1 MVTIQEHSL
10 SVWRGQI
17 QCRVRVAGQGPP
29 LVYLHGAAGLMW
41 DDFLEGLTQTHTI
54 YAPEHPGTSPGD
66 PDAIKP
72 LDDLWDL
79 VLYYYELFDGLG
91 LESPAVVGHSFGG
104 MVASEIAATDPSR
117 VSRLV
122 LLNPIGL
129 WRDDA
134 PVKNW
139 MVMSPDDLGKELFS
153 EPDGPVARRVL
164 AEPEDPEERMTAK
177 IQGIWNLGC
186 TGKFT
191 WPIPDKGLSKRLHR
205 VQAPTLVIWGQQ
217 DGIVPQFMPRS
228 SPTGFPGQGPWSW
241 KGQRTCRNWNSWTR
255 SLNWSGTFWRDEAL
269 RQRRPRFT
277 ARCPRVTSKIRV
289 QPANPAKAGIQRPDR
304 KSLRDSSPWTPAK
317 AGVTENKAVAVS
329 QPNLALP
336 CSGSRC
342 RSPVCRPGLARARSG
357 QGEKFHD
364 RAEGFGFHERGAWP
378 TPAPPPYGSPGI
390 SASMRRAISGDNR
403 SLSPPRTS
411 STGPGIR
418 RARLQDTSG
427 SGRRGSE
434 RTAGSIFHV

>member
-1 MVTIQEHSL
+1 MVTIQEQTL

-17 QCRVRVAGQGPP
+17 QSRVKVAGQGPP
-29 LVYLHGAAGLMW
+29 LVYLHGAAGLTW
-41 DDFLEGLTQTHTI
+41 DDFLDGLSQTHTV

-104 MVASEIAATDPSR
+104 MVASEIAATDPGR

-217 DGIVPQFMPRS
+217 DGIVPAIYAQEFADRISGARS
-228 SPTGFPGQGPWSW
+228 VIVERAAHVPQLE
-241 KGQRTCRNWNSWTR
+241 Q
-255 SLNWSGTFWRDEAL
+255 LD
-269 RQRRPRFT
+269 Q
-277 ARCPRVTSKIRV
+277 
-289 QPANPAKAGIQRPDR
+289 
-304 KSLRDSSPWTPAK
+304 
-317 AGVTENKAVAVS
+317 VS
-329 QPNLALP
+329 QLVEDFLA
-336 CSGSRC
+336 G
-342 RSPVCRPGLARARSG
+342 
-357 QGEKFHD
+357 
-364 RAEGFGFHERGAWP
+364 
-378 TPAPPPYGSPGI
+378 
-390 SASMRRAISGDNR
+390 
-403 SLSPPRTS
+403 
-411 STGPGIR
+411 
-418 RARLQDTSG
+418 
-427 SGRRGSE
+427 
-434 RTAGSIFHV
+434 

>member
-17 QCRVRVAGQGPP
+17 QCRVKVAGQGPP

-41 DDFLEGLTQTHTI
+41 DDFLEGLAQTHTI

-117 VSRLV
+117 VSRMV

-217 DGIVPQFMPRS
+217 DGIVPAIYAQEFANRISGARS
-228 SPTGFPGQGPWSW
+228 VIVEGAAHVPQLE
-241 KGQRTCRNWNSWTR
+241 Q
-255 SLNWSGTFWRDEAL
+255 LD
-269 RQRRPRFT
+269 Q
-277 ARCPRVTSKIRV
+277 
-289 QPANPAKAGIQRPDR
+289 
-304 KSLRDSSPWTPAK
+304 
-317 AGVTENKAVAVS
+317 VS
-329 QPNLALP
+329 QLVGDFLA
-336 CSGSRC
+336 G
-342 RSPVCRPGLARARSG
+342 
-357 QGEKFHD
+357 
-364 RAEGFGFHERGAWP
+364 
-378 TPAPPPYGSPGI
+378 
-390 SASMRRAISGDNR
+390 
-403 SLSPPRTS
+403 
-411 STGPGIR
+411 
-418 RARLQDTSG
+418 
-427 SGRRGSE
+427 
-434 RTAGSIFHV
+434 

>member
-1 MVTIQEHSL
+1 MVTIQERTL
-10 SVWRGQI
+10 SVWRDQI
-17 QCRVRVAGQGPP
+17 RSNVKIAGQGPP
-29 LVYLHGAAGLMW
+29 LVYLHGAAGLRW
-41 DDFLEGLTQTHTI
+41 DEFLDGLAQTHTV

-66 PDAIKP
+66 PDAVKS

-104 MVASEIAATDPSR
+104 MVASEIAATDPGR

-153 EPDGPVARRVL
+153 EPDGPVARRIL

-217 DGIVPQFMPRS
+217 DGIIPAVYAQEFTDRIPGARSVIVDHAAHVPQLE
-228 SPTGFPGQGPWSW
+228 QLD
-241 KGQRTCRNWNSWTR
+241 Q
-255 SLNWSGTFWRDEAL
+255 
-269 RQRRPRFT
+269 
-277 ARCPRVTSKIRV
+277 
-289 QPANPAKAGIQRPDR
+289 
-304 KSLRDSSPWTPAK
+304 
-317 AGVTENKAVAVS
+317 VS
-329 QPNLALP
+329 QLVGDFLA
-336 CSGSRC
+336 
-342 RSPVCRPGLARARSG
+342 
-357 QGEKFHD
+357 D
-364 RAEGFGFHERGAWP
+364 
-378 TPAPPPYGSPGI
+378 
-390 SASMRRAISGDNR
+390 
-403 SLSPPRTS
+403 
-411 STGPGIR
+411 
-418 RARLQDTSG
+418 
-427 SGRRGSE
+427 
-434 RTAGSIFHV
+434 

>member
-1 MVTIQEHSL
+1 MVTIQEHTL

-17 QCRVRVAGQGPP
+17 QSRVKVAGQGPP

-41 DDFLEGLTQTHTI
+41 DDFLEGLSLTHTI

-104 MVASEIAATDPSR
+104 MVASEIAATDPRR
-117 VSRLV
+117 VSKLV

-153 EPDGPVARRVL
+153 EPDGPVARRIL

-217 DGIVPQFMPRS
+217 DGIVPAIYAQEFADRISGARS
-228 SPTGFPGQGPWSW
+228 VIVERAAHVPQLE
-241 KGQRTCRNWNSWTR
+241 Q
-255 SLNWSGTFWRDEAL
+255 LD
-269 RQRRPRFT
+269 Q
-277 ARCPRVTSKIRV
+277 
-289 QPANPAKAGIQRPDR
+289 
-304 KSLRDSSPWTPAK
+304 
-317 AGVTENKAVAVS
+317 VS
-329 QPNLALP
+329 QLVEDFLA
-336 CSGSRC
+336 G
-342 RSPVCRPGLARARSG
+342 
-357 QGEKFHD
+357 
-364 RAEGFGFHERGAWP
+364 
-378 TPAPPPYGSPGI
+378 
-390 SASMRRAISGDNR
+390 
-403 SLSPPRTS
+403 
-411 STGPGIR
+411 
-418 RARLQDTSG
+418 
-427 SGRRGSE
+427 
-434 RTAGSIFHV
+434 

>member
-1 MVTIQEHSL
+1 MVTIQERTL

-17 QCRVRVAGQGPP
+17 QSRVKIAGQGPP

-41 DDFLEGLTQTHTI
+41 DDFLEGLSQTHTV

-91 LESPAVVGHSFGG
+91 LESPVVVGHSFGG

-117 VSRLV
+117 VSKLV

-153 EPDGPVARRVL
+153 DPDGPVARRIL

-191 WPIPDKGLSKRLHR
+191 WPIPDKGLNKRLHR
-205 VQAPTLVIWGQQ
+205 VKAPTLVIWGQQ
-217 DGIVPQFMPRS
+217 DGIIPAIYAQEFADRISGARSVIVERAAHVPQLE
-228 SPTGFPGQGPWSW
+228 QLD
-241 KGQRTCRNWNSWTR
+241 Q
-255 SLNWSGTFWRDEAL
+255 
-269 RQRRPRFT
+269 
-277 ARCPRVTSKIRV
+277 
-289 QPANPAKAGIQRPDR
+289 
-304 KSLRDSSPWTPAK
+304 
-317 AGVTENKAVAVS
+317 VS
-329 QPNLALP
+329 QLVEDFLA
-336 CSGSRC
+336 G
-342 RSPVCRPGLARARSG
+342 
-357 QGEKFHD
+357 
-364 RAEGFGFHERGAWP
+364 
-378 TPAPPPYGSPGI
+378 
-390 SASMRRAISGDNR
+390 
-403 SLSPPRTS
+403 
-411 STGPGIR
+411 
-418 RARLQDTSG
+418 
-427 SGRRGSE
+427 
-434 RTAGSIFHV
+434 

>member
-17 QCRVRVAGQGPP
+17 QCRVKVAGQGPP

-41 DDFLEGLTQTHTI
+41 DDFLEGLAQTHTI

-217 DGIVPQFMPRS
+217 DGIVPAIYAQEFADRISGARS
-228 SPTGFPGQGPWSW
+228 VIVEGAAHVPQLE
-241 KGQRTCRNWNSWTR
+241 Q
-255 SLNWSGTFWRDEAL
+255 LD
-269 RQRRPRFT
+269 Q
-277 ARCPRVTSKIRV
+277 
-289 QPANPAKAGIQRPDR
+289 
-304 KSLRDSSPWTPAK
+304 
-317 AGVTENKAVAVS
+317 VS
-329 QPNLALP
+329 QLVGDFLA
-336 CSGSRC
+336 G
-342 RSPVCRPGLARARSG
+342 
-357 QGEKFHD
+357 
-364 RAEGFGFHERGAWP
+364 
-378 TPAPPPYGSPGI
+378 
-390 SASMRRAISGDNR
+390 
-403 SLSPPRTS
+403 
-411 STGPGIR
+411 
-418 RARLQDTSG
+418 
-427 SGRRGSE
+427 
-434 RTAGSIFHV
+434 

>member
-1 MVTIQEHSL
+1 MVTIREHTL

-17 QCRVRVAGQGPP
+17 QSRVKVAGQGPP

-41 DDFLEGLTQTHTI
+41 DDFLEGLSQTHTI

-91 LESPAVVGHSFGG
+91 LESPPVVGHSFGG
-104 MVASEIAATDPSR
+104 MVASEIAATDPGR
-117 VSRLV
+117 VSKLV

-217 DGIVPQFMPRS
+217 DGIVPAIYAQEFADRISGARS
-228 SPTGFPGQGPWSW
+228 VIVERAAHVPQLE
-241 KGQRTCRNWNSWTR
+241 Q
-255 SLNWSGTFWRDEAL
+255 LD
-269 RQRRPRFT
+269 Q
-277 ARCPRVTSKIRV
+277 
-289 QPANPAKAGIQRPDR
+289 
-304 KSLRDSSPWTPAK
+304 
-317 AGVTENKAVAVS
+317 VS
-329 QPNLALP
+329 QLVKDFLA
-336 CSGSRC
+336 
-342 RSPVCRPGLARARSG
+342 
-357 QGEKFHD
+357 D
-364 RAEGFGFHERGAWP
+364 
-378 TPAPPPYGSPGI
+378 
-390 SASMRRAISGDNR
+390 
-403 SLSPPRTS
+403 
-411 STGPGIR
+411 
-418 RARLQDTSG
+418 
-427 SGRRGSE
+427 
-434 RTAGSIFHV
+434 